1 MKEVESGKLK
11 INGRFAPI
19 YILGQFS
26 QRQEQKKKKETSD
39 PPFMKPLIQMNLSI
53 GEKASDDAALNFPFS
68 ILHFPL
74 KNPFLAE
81 GIFFIIPP

>member
-1 MKEVESGKLK
+1 
-11 INGRFAPI
+11 
-19 YILGQFS
+19 
-26 QRQEQKKKKETSD
+26 
-39 PPFMKPLIQMNLSI
+39 MKPLIQMNLSI

-68 ILHFPL
+68 IFHFPL